1 MRALKCLSLFG
12 GLAVVL
18 TLLFVIGCSNNSPV
32 RPDVPDPTELG
43 LSSSLSSGGEL
54 TLYKIEEYD
63 SALVS
68 KTTGGTV
75 DIDRDIYHHEFFVDS
90 NAIDETTLITVRS
103 VNEMILGK
111 EMIVFEFGPDGL
123 EFKTPATLG
132 FEMSELS
139 EEAAVAKLYYYDS
152 LKKKWAYQ
160 TSVNVVNDIA
170 NFNIDHFSK
179 YAISD

>member
-1 MRALKCLSLFG
+1 MRAFKCISLFA

-32 RPDVPDPTELG
+32 RPDIPDPTESG
-43 LSSSLSSGGEL
+43 LSSLSLGGVL
-54 TLYKIEEYD
+54 TLNSFEEFD

-68 KTTGGTV
+68 KTTGGTI

-111 EMIVFEFGPDGL
+111 EMILFEFGPDGL
-123 EFKTPATLG
+123 EFRKSAILSFDMT
-132 FEMSELS
+132 ELS
-139 EEAAVAKLYYYDS
+139 EEAAVAKLYYYDPI
-152 LKKKWAYQ
+152 KKKWAYQ